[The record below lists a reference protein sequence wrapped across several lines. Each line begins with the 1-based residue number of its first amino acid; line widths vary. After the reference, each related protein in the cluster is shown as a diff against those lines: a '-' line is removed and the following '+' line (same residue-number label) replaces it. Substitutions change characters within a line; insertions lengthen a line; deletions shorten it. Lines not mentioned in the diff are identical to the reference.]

1 MNLECLIARMP
12 CTNTLHKVMTK
23 IPLATKGVNNT
34 EALKRFLMFDK
45 HTLIDLHRSQ
55 SRVL

>member
-1 MNLECLIARMP
+1 MP

-23 IPLATKGVNNT
+23 TSLAAKGVNNT

-45 HTLIDLHRSQ
+45 HTPIDLHRSQ
-55 SRVL
+55 SRVS